1 MEYLDWYKTGVEKGY
16 LRKYT
21 TRLVDGLA
29 SNIKMFQKAFTPSVQ
44 NKLGKSVTK
53 KMDEMGPQ
61 LYWLDIQRDMMDS
74 EKYWE
79 ETDDV

>member
-1 MEYLDWYKTGVEKGY
+1 MKYKDWYSVGVEQGY
-16 LRKYT
+16 LRKYS

-29 SNIKMFQKAFTPSVQ
+29 SNIKMFQKAFTPSIQ
-44 NKLGKSVTK
+44 DKIGKSTTK

-61 LYWLDIQRDMMDS
+61 LYWLDIQRDMMDN

-79 ETDDV
+79 ETDV

>member
-1 MEYLDWYKTGVEKGY
+1 MKYTEWYSVGVELGY
-16 LRKYT
+16 LRKYS

>member
-1 MEYLDWYKTGVEKGY
+1 MKYTEWYSVGVELGY
-16 LRKYT
+16 LRKYS

-79 ETDDV
+79 ETDV

>member
-1 MEYLDWYKTGVEKGY
+1 MKYTEWYSVGVELGY
-16 LRKYT
+16 LRKYS

-61 LYWLDIQRDMMDS
+61 LYWLDIQRDMMDNDD
-74 EKYWE
+74 YWK
-79 ETDDV
+79 ETDV

>member
-1 MEYLDWYKTGVEKGY
+1 MEYKEWYSVGVEKGY

-21 TRLVDGLA
+21 TNLVDGLI
-29 SNIKMFQKAFTPSVQ
+29 SNIEMFQKAFTPSVQ

>member
-1 MEYLDWYKTGVEKGY
+1 MEYKEWYSVGVEKGY

>member
-1 MEYLDWYKTGVEKGY
+1 MKYKDWYSVGVEQGY

-44 NKLGKSVTK
+44 NKLGKSVT
-53 KMDEMGPQ
+53 
-61 LYWLDIQRDMMDS
+61 
-74 EKYWE
+74 
-79 ETDDV
+79 

>member
-1 MEYLDWYKTGVEKGY
+1 MEYKEWYSVGVELGY

-21 TRLVDGLA
+21 TNLVDGLI
-29 SNIKMFQKAFTPSVQ
+29 SNIEMFQKAFTPSVQ

-61 LYWLDIQRDMMDS
+61 LYWLDIQRDMMNN
-74 EKYWE
+74 EQYWE
-79 ETDDV
+79 ETDV